1 MGLRFKK
8 SFKIA
13 PGVKVNVG
21 KKSSSVTFGGKGAHY
36 TVSSSGRRTS
46 SVDIPGTG
54 ISYVS
59 TSGGR
64 SKRTNPQRS
73 VPSSH
78 SNMSS
83 PSPNRNT
90 NHNNKNKK
98 ASTARMIMFYILF
111 AVFLLI
117 TALSAMILIS
127 SFTQGFSAILLSLF
141 FAGVNIYGL
150 ISSWKL
156 ASREKYLLSHNE
168 PYQNKMPKLLILVF
182 AFSIILTSFMFTGSD
197 SDSDTAQA
205 KKEETTQEKQ
215 VEEKTEQETEEQQA
229 ESSEEESNTDTEE
242 EQTVTE
248 QAESTEPEVVEEPA
262 QEEQTAE
269 QVTEQPATTQEE
281 QVAEQQD
288 SNTAV
293 ESNTDV
299 TVYITNTGSKYHTG
313 TCRTLKN
320 SKIHISLSDAI
331 GSYEPC
337 GICQPPTN

>member
-73 VPSSH
+73 ASNTH

-98 ASTARMIMFYILF
+98 ASTTRMVMFYALF

-127 SFTQGFSAILLSLF
+127 SFAQGFSAILLSLF
-141 FAGVNIYGL
+141 FAGVNVYGL

-156 ASREKYLLSHNE
+156 ASREKYLLSHDE

-215 VEEKTEQETEEQQA
+215 VEEKAEQETDEQQA
-229 ESSEEESNTDTEE
+229 ESTEEESNTATEE

-248 QAESTEPEVVEEPA
+248 QAENTESEAVEEPVEEPV
-262 QEEQTAE
+262 QEEQ
-269 QVTEQPATTQEE
+269 PAE

-299 TVYITNTGSKYHTG
+299 TVYITNTGSKYHTA
-313 TCRTLKN
+313 TCRTLKD
-320 SKIHISLSDAI
+320 SKIPISLSDAI

-337 GICQPPTN
+337 GICHPPTN

>member
-1 MGLRFKK
+1 MRFVTTRSGLKE
-8 SFKIA
+8 IIETYWN
-13 PGVKVNVG
+13 VN
-21 KKSSSVTFGGKGAHY
+21 
-36 TVSSSGRRTS
+36 
-46 SVDIPGTG
+46 GTG

-64 SKRTNPQRS
+64 SNRTNPQRS
-73 VPSSH
+73 ASSTH

-98 ASTARMIMFYILF
+98 ASTTRMVIFYVLF

-127 SFTQGFSAILLSLF
+127 SFAQGFSAILLSLF
-141 FAGVNIYGL
+141 FAGVNVYGL

-156 ASREKYLLSHNE
+156 ASREKYLLSHDE

-215 VEEKTEQETEEQQA
+215 VEEKTEQEADEQQV
-229 ESSEEESNTDTEE
+229 ENSEEESNTDTGE
-242 EQTVTE
+242 EQAVTE
-248 QAESTEPEVVEEPA
+248 QAEGTEPEAVEVAEEPV
-262 QEEQTAE
+262 QEEQATE
-269 QVTEQPATTQEE
+269 QADEQPATAQEE

-299 TVYITNTGSKYHTG
+299 TVYITNTGSKYHTA
-313 TCRTLKN
+313 TCRTLKD
-320 SKIHISLSDAI
+320 SKIPISLSDAI

-337 GICQPPTN
+337 GICHPPTN

>member
-13 PGVKVNVG
+13 PGLKVNVG

-36 TVSSSGRRTS
+36 TVNSSGKRTS

-64 SKRTNPQRS
+64 SKRTNSQRS
-73 VPSSH
+73 TSSAH

-90 NHNNKNKK
+90 NHNSKNKK
-98 ASTARMIMFYILF
+98 ASTARMIMFYLSFIFFIFASLIGLILIINALSEDAWTILF
-111 AVFLLI
+111 SMSFIAIGI
-117 TALSAMILIS
+117 TGSIS
-127 SFTQGFSAILLSLF
+127 T
-141 FAGVNIYGL
+141 
-150 ISSWKL
+150 WKL
-156 ASREKYLLSHNE
+156 ARKEQYFLKHNE
-168 PYQNKMPKLLILVF
+168 PYSNKTPKLFFVSFLFILVLF
-182 AFSIILTSFMFTGSD
+182 VSAVFMPSSD
-197 SDSDTAQA
+197 SDSQA
-205 KKEETTQEKQ
+205 TKAD
-215 VEEKTEQETEEQQA
+215 EQQA
-229 ESSEEESNTDTEE
+229 EITEE
-242 EQTVTE
+242 EQAV
-248 QAESTEPEVVEEPA
+248 TEPEAAEVAEEPV

-269 QVTEQPATTQEE
+269 QAAEQPATVQEE
-281 QVAEQQD
+281 QVTEQQD

-299 TVYITNTGSKYHTG
+299 TVYITNTGSKYHTA
-313 TCRTLKN
+313 TCRTLKD
-320 SKIHISLSDAI
+320 SKIPISLSDAI

-337 GICQPPTN
+337 GICHPPTN

>member
-36 TVSSSGRRTS
+36 TVNSNGRRTS
-46 SVDIPGTG
+46 SVDIPGAG
-54 ISYVS
+54 VSYVS

-73 VPSSH
+73 ASSTH

-83 PSPNRNT
+83 PSPHRNT
-90 NHNNKNKK
+90 NHNSKNKK
-98 ASTARMIMFYILF
+98 ASTARMIMFYLSFIFFVFVSLIGLILIINALSEDAWTILF
-111 AVFLLI
+111 SVSFIVIGITGSISTWKVARKEQYFL
-117 TALSAMILIS
+117 
-127 SFTQGFSAILLSLF
+127 
-141 FAGVNIYGL
+141 
-150 ISSWKL
+150 K
-156 ASREKYLLSHNE
+156 HNE
-168 PYQNKMPKLLILVF
+168 PYLNKTPRLFFVSFLFILVLF
-182 AFSIILTSFMFTGSD
+182 VSAVFMPSSD
-197 SDSDTAQA
+197 SDSQA
-205 KKEETTQEKQ
+205 VKAD
-215 VEEKTEQETEEQQA
+215 EQQA
-229 ESSEEESNTDTEE
+229 EITEEGSNTATEQ
-242 EQTVTE
+242 EQAVTE
-248 QAESTEPEVVEEPA
+248 QAESTEPEIAEEPV

-269 QVTEQPATTQEE
+269 PATEQPATVQEE

-299 TVYITNTGSKYHTG
+299 TVYITNTGSKYHTA
-313 TCRTLKN
+313 TCRTLKD
-320 SKIHISLSDAI
+320 SKIPISLSDAI

-337 GICQPPTN
+337 GICHPQTN

>member
-13 PGVKVNVG
+13 PGIKVNVG

-36 TVSSSGRRTS
+36 TVNSSGRRTS
-46 SVDIPGTG
+46 SVDISGTG

-73 VPSSH
+73 ASSTH

-98 ASTARMIMFYILF
+98 ASTTRMVMFYVLF

-127 SFTQGFSAILLSLF
+127 SFAQGFSAILLSLF
-141 FAGVNIYGL
+141 FAGVNVYGL

-156 ASREKYLLSHNE
+156 ASREKYLLSHDE

-215 VEEKTEQETEEQQA
+215 VEEKTEQEADEQQV
-229 ESSEEESNTDTEE
+229 ENSEEESNTDTGE
-242 EQTVTE
+242 EQAVT
-248 QAESTEPEVVEEPA
+248 
-262 QEEQTAE
+262 
-269 QVTEQPATTQEE
+269 
-281 QVAEQQD
+281 
-288 SNTAV
+288 
-293 ESNTDV
+293 
-299 TVYITNTGSKYHTG
+299 
-313 TCRTLKN
+313 
-320 SKIHISLSDAI
+320 
-331 GSYEPC
+331 
-337 GICQPPTN
+337 

>member
-1 MGLRFKK
+1 
-8 SFKIA
+8 
-13 PGVKVNVG
+13 
-21 KKSSSVTFGGKGAHY
+21 
-36 TVSSSGRRTS
+36 
-46 SVDIPGTG
+46 
-54 ISYVS
+54 
-59 TSGGR
+59 
-64 SKRTNPQRS
+64 
-73 VPSSH
+73 
-78 SNMSS
+78 MSS

-98 ASTARMIMFYILF
+98 ASTTRMVMFYVLF

-127 SFTQGFSAILLSLF
+127 SFAQGFSAILLSLF
-141 FAGVNIYGL
+141 FAGVNVYGL

-156 ASREKYLLSHNE
+156 ASREKYLLSHDE

-182 AFSIILTSFMFTGSD
+182 AFSIILTSFMFTDSD

-215 VEEKTEQETEEQQA
+215 VEEKTEQETDEQQA
-229 ESSEEESNTDTEE
+229 ENSEEESNTATEE

-248 QAESTEPEVVEEPA
+248 QAENTEAEAVEEPVEEPV
-262 QEEQTAE
+262 QEEQA
-269 QVTEQPATTQEE
+269 TEQPATVQEE

-299 TVYITNTGSKYHTG
+299 TVYITNTGSKYHTA
-313 TCRTLKN
+313 TCRTLKD
-320 SKIHISLSDAI
+320 SKIPISLSDAI

-337 GICQPPTN
+337 GICHPPTN